1 MGIGLVMMVGS
12 CGVELLVRRGM
23 VVVVVLVVVVV
34 VVGGA
39 MCVYVYRSRS
49 GVVCVLVIRGRWSFF
64 FVWSDLWGV
73 RLWVE

>member
-1 MGIGLVMMVGS
+1 
-12 CGVELLVRRGM
+12 M